1 MSSEENEDVYI
12 TLNYQGIQKKIEFD
26 FDYNNLLKK
35 AFKSFGIDKNEY
47 DLVFYYYNED
57 QEKKGIE
64 NEISPCDFETIY
76 KDNNEDLMIYIDKK
90 LKRKPM
96 EKKKQVE
103 NNDIQNSNLSLDI
116 AGSSFNN
123 IGENDFYKDIDDN
136 ADKME
141 LNSKTEENKEMG
153 NKLKNK
159 CSFDKKGISSNKS
172 ELKHISSF
180 SKKNSKYTLLNLEQI
195 KKKSNDIL
203 KRKQNLESKNEQL
216 NKKINQ
222 IKELIEKSKIEKKH
236 QDDNNKDDRVKKL
249 LIQIQNEKAKLEK
262 MEKAKLKENADLKSK
277 NLNLQKKISTL
288 SKKLDKQIEGNKNQN
303 FLEENSIS
311 RLSEFKDKQ
320 KDSTISL
327 HIGADESKKEKK
339 RKKLEKINELFKQ
352 KKKKL
357 NNSMIIQMQNVRN
370 VEQSYKSIIIKKNNS
385 HILNKKEKEE
395 QIENGNDIKKEN
407 EDLKYEI
414 KNMEDKLSITQKEI
428 EDMKRLYEKE
438 IKNIEE
444 KGE

>member
-90 LKRKPM
+90 LKQKPM
-96 EKKKQVE
+96 EKKKQVV

-180 SKKNSKYTLLNLEQI
+180 SKNNCKYTLLNLEQI
-195 KKKSNDIL
+195 KNKSNDIL

-236 QDDNNKDDRVKKL
+236 KDDNNKDDRVKKL

-262 MEKAKLKENADLKSK
+262 MEKAKLKEIADLKAK
-277 NLNLQKKISTL
+277 NLNIQKKISTL
-288 SKKLDKQIEGNKNQN
+288 SKKLDKQIEGNKKQN

-320 KDSTISL
+320 KDSIISL

-407 EDLKYEI
+407 EYLKYEI

-428 EDMKRLYEKE
+428 EDMKRFFEEE

>member
-90 LKRKPM
+90 LKQKPM
-96 EKKKQVE
+96 EKKKQVV

-159 CSFDKKGISSNKS
+159 CSFDKKGISPNKN

-195 KKKSNDIL
+195 KNKSNDIL

-262 MEKAKLKENADLKSK
+262 MEKAKLKEIADLKSK
-277 NLNLQKKISTL
+277 NLNIQKKISTL
-288 SKKLDKQIEGNKNQN
+288 SKKLDKQIE
-303 FLEENSIS
+303 ENSICK
-311 RLSEFKDKQ
+311 LSEFKDKQ
-320 KDSTISL
+320 KDSIISL

-357 NNSMIIQMQNVRN
+357 NNSMIIQMQNLRN

-407 EDLKYEI
+407 EDLKNEI

-438 IKNIEE
+438 IKN
-444 KGE
+444 

>member
-90 LKRKPM
+90 LKQKPM
-96 EKKKQVE
+96 EKKKQVV

-195 KKKSNDIL
+195 KNKSNDIL

-216 NKKINQ
+216 NKKMNQ

-288 SKKLDKQIEGNKNQN
+288 SKKLDKQIEGNKKQN

-320 KDSTISL
+320 KDSIISL

-352 KKKKL
+352 KKK
-357 NNSMIIQMQNVRN
+357 N
-370 VEQSYKSIIIKKNNS
+370 
-385 HILNKKEKEE
+385 
-395 QIENGNDIKKEN
+395 
-407 EDLKYEI
+407 
-414 KNMEDKLSITQKEI
+414 
-428 EDMKRLYEKE
+428 
-438 IKNIEE
+438 
-444 KGE
+444 